1 MKAAN
6 PPLLDSLD
14 YLRIEQVLDL
24 VRFERKRQIDAH
36 GREESREHGAGD
48 RTWAEMLKA
57 QANENRR
64 ARGMGAIT
72 WRHVLLSN
80 FYAAMVPSDPEQVKT
95 GIVKLAAT
103 CLAMIEDLDNGIARG
118 R

>member
-14 YLRIEQVLDL
+14 YLRIEQVLDR

-48 RTWAEMLKA
+48 RSWADMLKG
-57 QANENRR
+57 QAAENRR
-64 ARGMGAIT
+64 AREHGAIT
-72 WRHVLLSN
+72 WRHILLSN
-80 FYAAMVPSDPEQVKT
+80 FYAAMVPSDPKEVQA

-103 CLAMIEDLDNGIARG
+103 CLAMIEDLEAK
-118 R
+118 